1 MPDKKLFND
10 SASRARF
17 IYSVILHSSMQR
29 NLHAEQRE
37 NIVEQFRDW
46 LEGDKR
52 SKYTVKQYTHFVRHF
67 LEIIKKDPQD
77 ISAEDIEKFKQYL
90 AIEKGYAKNSIYI
103 AIKAIQA
110 FLKFLGKEIR
120 ASAPRRTQQLPKY
133 LNDNETHALIEAAKE
148 NPRDYAILRTLA
160 YTGLRVS
167 ELCNL
172 EIEHID
178 FAQGVIYV
186 RSGKGDK
193 DRIVVLEES
202 TASAL
207 RNYLSE
213 RYKRNTKTNHVF
225 ISQKNTPISPLS
237 VERIVKKYARKA
249 GIMKKVTPHVLR
261 HTLATTLLNNGADIR
276 FIQTILGHASLNTTQ
291 IYTHVDNENL
301 KKIYEKTKP
310 SY

>member
-1 MPDKKLFND
+1 
-10 SASRARF
+10 
-17 IYSVILHSSMQR
+17 
-29 NLHAEQRE
+29 
-37 NIVEQFRDW
+37 
-46 LEGDKR
+46 
-52 SKYTVKQYTHFVRHF
+52 
-67 LEIIKKDPQD
+67 
-77 ISAEDIEKFKQYL
+77 
-90 AIEKGYAKNSIYI
+90 
-103 AIKAIQA
+103 
-110 FLKFLGKEIR
+110 
-120 ASAPRRTQQLPKY
+120 
-133 LNDNETHALIEAAKE
+133 
-148 NPRDYAILRTLA
+148 
-160 YTGLRVS
+160 
-167 ELCNL
+167 
-172 EIEHID
+172 
-178 FAQGVIYV
+178 VIYV

-213 RYKRNTKTNHVF
+213 RYKRNTKTNRVF

-249 GIMKKVTPHVLR
+249 GIVKKVTPHVLR